1 MKKQKGISLIA
12 LIITIIVIIILA
24 AIILGVAVKTPEKAS
39 LAKFSNDITEIQQAV
54 ATKLADNH
62 MQYVTNP
69 SSVDLNTGFTRVELI
84 GVPSTFQ
91 GFPLETGEEGTV
103 QGYLVNLD
111 TIKMERATIGQGYSG
126 ATVVEFGSTDAFVY
140 DAKGE
145 VYYAKGYK
153 DGENIYNSKNDTIE
167 GSSTPVDNTVI
178 TYGVNPPVLGAGM
191 MEVYWDASNNEVVRG
206 DSGFDVANWYN
217 YVAQTGDTMNGGTSK
232 WANAKIDG
240 SYFVWIPRYA
250 YKITYYT
257 DSTKT
262 TVSAT
267 RTTYGSIDV
276 LFMYGTSNTR
286 YIDKETN
293 SIKSLPSGYIVHPV
307 FTSNIGNGGWDSE
320 LTGIWVGKYE
330 ASHNDAT
337 STVVGSSTT
346 LKVVPT
352 TKSWVSI
359 TTGDAYTRALAYKP
373 SLNSHMV
380 KLSEWG
386 AAAYLAHSKY
396 GRNGTEVTI
405 NNSTNRLT
413 GYAGQT
419 VNTEDSTPTYAYNTP
434 QGVLASTT
442 GNIFGIYDMSGGI
455 VEHSAAYYT
464 GCTNGNLTT
473 YGGSFVYEEDGVTI
487 NRAGTR
493 FVTAYNELNYKNGDA
508 TTETTNF
515 NNDFGGFCFSAT
527 GAFTALGGAYYLGAS
542 SGIFFTPAYNGSAY
556 NVQGFRVCLSY

>member
-24 AIILGVAVKTPEKAS
+24 AIVIGVAVKTPEKAS
-39 LAKFSNDITEIQQAV
+39 LAKFSNDLTEIQQAV

-69 SSVDLNTGFTRVELI
+69 KSVDLNTGFTRVELI

-91 GFPLETGEEGTV
+91 GFPLEPGEEGTV

-167 GSSTPVDNTVI
+167 GSSTPVDNTVL

-191 MEVYWDASNNEVVRG
+191 VEVYWDESNNEVVRG
-206 DSGFDVANWYN
+206 ASGFDIANWY
-217 YVAQTGDTMNGGTSK
+217 YYIAQTGSTDEGGTSK
-232 WANAKIDG
+232 WANAIIDG

-262 TVSAT
+262 TISAT
-267 RTTYGSIDV
+267 RTEYGSIDI

-307 FTSNIGNGGWDSE
+307 FTANIGNGGWDSE
-320 LTGIWVGKYE
+320 LTGIWIGKYE
-330 ASHNDAT
+330 ASHDDAT
-337 STVVGSSTT
+337 STVVGTSTT
-346 LKVVPT
+346 LMVKPGVRAWDNI
-352 TKSWVSI
+352 SVSN
-359 TTGDAYTRALAYKP
+359 AYSRAKEYKTN
-373 SLNSHMV
+373 LNSHMV

-405 NNSTNRLT
+405 NNASRLT
-413 GYAGQT
+413 GFAGLT
-419 VNTEDSTPTYAYNTP
+419 VSTEDTTPTFAYNTP

-442 GNIFGIYDMSGGI
+442 GNIYGIYDMSGG
-455 VEHSAAYYT
+455 VMEHSATYYSQAT
-464 GCTNGNLTT
+464 TSNLTT
-473 YGGSFVYEEDGVTI
+473 YGGSFIYEEDGVTI
-487 NRAGTR
+487 STTGTR
-493 FVTAYNELNYKNGDA
+493 IVTAYNELHYKNGDA
-508 TTETTNF
+508 TEETDGF
-515 NNDFGGFCFSAT
+515 NNDFGGFSFHAN
-527 GAFTALGGAYYLGAS
+527 GAFTAVSGAFYLGEN
-542 SGIFFTPAYNGSAY
+542 SGLFCTPAHAGAPLNGL
-556 NVQGFRVCLSY
+556 GFRACLSF